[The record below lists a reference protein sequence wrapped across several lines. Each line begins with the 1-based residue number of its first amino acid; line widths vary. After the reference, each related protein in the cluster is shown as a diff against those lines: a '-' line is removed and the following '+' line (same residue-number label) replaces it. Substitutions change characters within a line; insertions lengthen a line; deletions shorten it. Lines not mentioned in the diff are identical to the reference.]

1 MFDVPFMS
9 IYLHY
14 IDNHLLT
21 FLYLH
26 PLHLQLTKHRYA
38 ILLPHLISLQ
48 SIDLLLWIY

>member
-1 MFDVPFMS
+1 MFDVPLVS

-14 IDNHLLT
+14 IDNHLFT

-26 PLHLQLTKHRYA
+26 LLHLQLTKHRYA

-48 SIDLLLWIY
+48 SINLLQ